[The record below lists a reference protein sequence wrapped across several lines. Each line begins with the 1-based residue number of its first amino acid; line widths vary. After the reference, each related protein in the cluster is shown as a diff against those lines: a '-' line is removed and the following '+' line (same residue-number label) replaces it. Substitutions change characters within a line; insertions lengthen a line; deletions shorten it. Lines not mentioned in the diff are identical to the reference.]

1 MALAIYKPGQGKYTR
16 VLSAVGAGVLVLA
29 GAAWLWAEIPAIL
42 GPTVLRTDGTEL
54 GKLTVD
60 YVQNTT
66 DGSRLKLVVGP
77 ETAAAIEEHGASQLK
92 LISPGVDA
100 DLSETATFAYRS
112 PIDANAGVIDLVQ
125 PLSNDFPANSTLSTT
140 GSDYLLYTQAG
151 SSVLLI
157 AAASAILYYVLN
169 RPRIVDFM
177 IATEAE
183 MRKVNWPTK
192 REISGSTVVVILGTM
207 LLASMLFVVDI
218 AFAWLFQLVGVL
230 EGTG

>member
-1 MALAIYKPGQGKYTR
+1 
-16 VLSAVGAGVLVLA
+16 
-29 GAAWLWAEIPAIL
+29 
-42 GPTVLRTDGTEL
+42 
-54 GKLTVD
+54 
-60 YVQNTT
+60 
-66 DGSRLKLVVGP
+66 VVGP
-77 ETAAAIEEHGASQLK
+77 ATAAAIEEHGASQLK

-100 DLSETATFAYRS
+100 GLSETATFAYRS

-125 PLSNDFPANSTLSTT
+125 PLSDDFPADSTLSTT

-169 RPRIVDFM
+169 RPRIADFM